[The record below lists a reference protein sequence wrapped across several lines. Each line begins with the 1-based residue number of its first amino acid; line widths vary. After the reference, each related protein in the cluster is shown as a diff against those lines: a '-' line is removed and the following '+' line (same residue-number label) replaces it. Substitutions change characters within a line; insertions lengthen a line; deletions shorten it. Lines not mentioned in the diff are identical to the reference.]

1 MITVVGGVYH
11 ERCITPEW
19 HQLYGSGGRAAAAL
33 ASFTHVQFHTYISRT
48 DLRSLRALAS
58 ATGFEL
64 TAAHTPETVGFLYF
78 HPLSVPVITPVNLP
92 SQPALAVEAETVLRF
107 GMLEGDAVVRGNKV
121 IFDPQSANA
130 PRSFRGNGSTADTL
144 AIVLNRRE
152 LELLTGDP
160 NPETA
165 AVSLLLAE
173 RADVVVV
180 KRGSLGA
187 LVIELNGPIT
197 QVPAYQADFVFS
209 IGSGD
214 IFAAAFAAYWGLD
227 GLSATVAADLSSRVV
242 ARYCE
247 SRSAAI
253 VPAEDVRSWP
263 ISPAKFRPGKVY
275 LAGPFFSMG
284 ERRLVEEAR
293 AALLGIGMEVFSPLH
308 DVGTGPA
315 EEVAPKDLAGLDQCD
330 RMLALADGA
339 DTGTIFEIGYA
350 RAKGIPVI
358 VFATTLGPEPLKM
371 IIGSDCVV
379 VDDFCTAIY
388 RTGWSA

>member
-1 MITVVGGVYH
+1 MIAVVGGVYH
-11 ERCITPEW
+11 ERCITPDW

-33 ASFTHVQFHTYISRT
+33 SGFTQVKLHSYLGGV
-48 DLRSLRALAS
+48 DLRSLRALAA
-58 ATGFEL
+58 ATGFEFA
-64 TAAHTPETVGFLYF
+64 TTEIPETVGFLYF
-78 HPLSVPVITPVNLP
+78 HPLSVPFISPTTIRSGPD
-92 SQPALAVEAETVLRF
+92 LAVEAETVLRF
-107 GMLEGDAVVRGNKV
+107 GMLEGDAVVRGSRV
-121 IFDPQSANA
+121 VYDPQSANA
-130 PRSFRGNGSTADTL
+130 PKSFRANGSTADSL

-152 LELLTGDP
+152 LELLVGDP

-165 AVSLLLAE
+165 AAALLIAE
-173 RADVVVV
+173 RADTVVV
-180 KRGSLGA
+180 KSGSRGA
-187 LVIELNGPIT
+187 LVVQADGLIT
-197 QVPAYQADFVFS
+197 QVPAYQTDFVFS

-253 VPAEDVRSWP
+253 PSAEEAKAWP
-263 ISPAKFRPGKVY
+263 IAPATFRTGRVY

-284 ERRLVEEAR
+284 ERWLVEEAR
-293 AALLGIGMEVFSPLH
+293 AALLGFGLEVFSPLH

-315 EEVAPKDLAGLDQCD
+315 EDVAPKDLAGLDLCD

-358 VFATTLGPEPLKM
+358 VFATTLSTEALKM
-371 IIGSDCVV
+371 IAGSDCVI

-388 RTGWSA
+388 RTGWLA

>member
-11 ERCITPEW
+11 ERCITPDW

-33 ASFTHVQFHTYISRT
+33 SSFTQVNFHTYVGAA

-64 TAAHTPETVGFLYF
+64 ATVQTPETAGFLYF
-78 HPLSVPVITPVNLP
+78 HPLSVPFITPAILP
-92 SQPALAVEAETVLRF
+92 AQPALVVEAETILRF
-107 GMLEGDAVVRGNKV
+107 GMLEADAVVHGKRV
-121 IFDPQSANA
+121 IYDPQSANA
-130 PRSFRGNGSTADTL
+130 PKAFRENGSSADSL

-152 LELLTGDP
+152 LELLVGDP
-160 NPETA
+160 NPQTA
-165 AVSLLLAE
+165 ASTLLLSE

-180 KRGSLGA
+180 KSGSLGA
-187 LVIELNGPIT
+187 LVVQSDGST
-197 QVPAYQADFVFS
+197 TRVPAYQTEFVFS

-214 IFAAAFAAYWGLD
+214 IFAAAFAAYWALE
-227 GLSATVAADLSSRVV
+227 GLSASVAADLSSRVV

-247 SRSAAI
+247 SRSAA
-253 VPAEDVRSWP
+253 VPPAEDVKTWNAL
-263 ISPAKFRPGKVY
+263 PAKFRPGRVY

-284 ERRLVEEAR
+284 ERWLVEEAR
-293 AALLGIGMEVFSPLH
+293 AAILGAGLEVFSPLH

-315 EEVAPKDLAGLDQCD
+315 EDVAPKDLAGLDQCD

-358 VFATTLGPEPLKM
+358 VFATTLSAESLKM
-371 IIGSDCVV
+371 ITGSDCVV

-388 RTGWSA
+388 RTGWLV